1 MPCGRQV
8 IYTFVPTILS
18 PLSPLQNHHARLK
31 VTTHIFI
38 KTLMSHTRISPLSAC
53 IIFSIAITIHAQ
65 IEADSQPYQPNGH
78 PHGHCCPHFCISSRF
93 PRSFIALPKRY
104 CKDSTTARLLWIT
117 DMVISYLI
125 WVRNFLL
132 ASTTLVRIQ
141 SGLVRIG
148 WKRIEKEKRKKKSRI
163 HIFSCFEHG
172 SGTGTLHR
180 MYAHHIPPAHDIVF
194 FPLTSIP
201 SHPSP
206 PVMEISK
213 GGRWGF
219 GLFYLPL
226 TTYDDF

>member
-148 WKRIEKEKRKKKSRI
+148 WKRIEKEKKKKKKSDTYFFLLWTRI
-163 HIFSCFEHG
+163 WDRHTSSHVCTSYSPRSRYCILSTYVHPFPPIPARHG
-172 SGTGTLHR
+172 
-180 MYAHHIPPAHDIVF
+180 D
-194 FPLTSIP
+194 
-201 SHPSP
+201 
-206 PVMEISK
+206 
-213 GGRWGF
+213 
-219 GLFYLPL
+219 
-226 TTYDDF
+226 